1 MADPQLVYDIG
12 DRRYINIGK
21 HCTLRCTFC
30 PKTQGSLLVH
40 EYDLTLPHQPAASA
54 IIAALGD
61 LSSISEVVFCG
72 FSEPTLRLPVLL
84 EVARHVKQQGVPV
97 RVNTD
102 GLGNLANQHNI
113 LPELATCVDS
123 LSISMNAQNEA
134 LYNRHCD
141 PGMPGSYQA
150 MLDFVRQAPAY
161 IKDVTVTAIEGL
173 EGVDVNACAEQ
184 ARALG
189 VNFRT
194 RYLDQVG

>member
-40 EYDLTLPHQPAASA
+40 EYDLALPHLPASGA

-61 LSSISEVVFCG
+61 LSRISEVVVCG

-84 EVARHVKQQGVPV
+84 EVARHVKRQGVPV

-102 GLGNLANQHNI
+102 GLGNLANQRNI

-123 LSISMNAQNEA
+123 LSVSMNAQNEE
-134 LYNRHCD
+134 LYNHHCD

-150 MLDFVRQAPAY
+150 MLEFVRLAPVY
-161 IKDVTVTAIEGL
+161 IGDVTATAIDGL
-173 EGVDVNACAEQ
+173 EGVDIRACEDQ
-184 ARALG
+184 ARHLG
-189 VNFRT
+189 VKFRT